1 MMKQPKKAPGANANG
16 SQGSEDGFL
25 ADDGFREGDD
35 DMGGHGGA
43 DLSQTSHH
51 VEEFESAHEEAEDDE

>member
-35 DMGGHGGA
+35 MGGHGGA